1 MQSFCCNIAFNF
13 QNVERMTIA
22 KSFETFLENIKV
34 SNYETIGNRYKEI
47 TKKLNK
53 TFRDT
58 ESETDNCLQVGSYGR
73 YTGISGIS
81 DLDMLYI
88 MPASK
93 WDKYKNSPQ
102 TLLADTRDALKE
114 RYPTTDIVYDRLVV
128 DVNFNDF
135 TFEVQPVFE
144 ESDDDGII
152 HYKYPDTKK
161 GGYCITKPRLEQ
173 KAMTDFKNEHGTHH
187 RLLCK
192 MARAWKN
199 NVGVGMGGL
208 LIDTLAYNFLN
219 DNSNLDWST
228 FSSFDTLSRD
238 FLEYLKNQPKRDHYQ
253 ALGSNQD
260 VKVKHPFRNKA
271 KESYKKAKEACNKL
285 DESERNEL
293 WRDVFGNKFP
303 KTQSTQNR
311 AFSSCQDNEQ
321 FIENQYKVDIRY
333 NLEINC
339 RVEQNGFR
347 PTLLRDFLKTK
358 TWLPHERKLFFFIEK
373 TDVPPGYSVKWKV
386 RNVGEEAKRR
396 HCLRGEIY
404 GSNNGLYERKETSNF
419 YGPHYV
425 ECYLI
430 RNNIVVARD
439 RIEVPIEK

>member
-1 MQSFCCNIAFNF
+1 
-13 QNVERMTIA
+13 
-22 KSFETFLENIKV
+22 
-34 SNYETIGNRYKEI
+34 
-47 TKKLNK
+47 
-53 TFRDT
+53 
-58 ESETDNCLQVGSYGR
+58 
-73 YTGISGIS
+73 
-81 DLDMLYI
+81 
-88 MPASK
+88 
-93 WDKYKNSPQ
+93 
-102 TLLADTRDALKE
+102 LADTRDALKE
-114 RYPTTDIVYDRLVV
+114 RYPTTDIVYDQLVV
-128 DVNFNDF
+128 DVNFKDF

-144 ESDDDGII
+144 EPDDDGVIN
-152 HYKYPDTKK
+152 YKYPDTKK
-161 GGYCITKPRLEQ
+161 DGYRITKPRQEQ

-199 NVGVGMGGL
+199 HVGVGMGGL

-219 DNSNLDWST
+219 DNPSLDWTT

-238 FLEYLKNQPKRDHYQ
+238 FLEYLKDQPKREHYQ

-271 KESYKKAKEACNKL
+271 KESYKKAKEACDNSE
-285 DESERNEL
+285 ESERNEL

-303 KTQSTQNR
+303 KAQSTQDR
-311 AFSSCQDNEQ
+311 ALSTCQDNEQ
-321 FIENQYKVDIRY
+321 FIGNLYKVDIKY

-347 PTLLRDFLKTK
+347 PTLLKDFLRSGA
-358 TWLPHERKLFFFIEK
+358 WLPHERKLFFFIES
-373 TDVPPGYSVKWKV
+373 TDAPNGYSVKWKV

-404 GSNNGLYERKETSNF
+404 GSNNGPYERKETSNF

-430 RNNIVVARD
+430 LNNIVVARD

>member
-1 MQSFCCNIAFNF
+1 
-13 QNVERMTIA
+13 MTTA
-22 KSFETFLENIKV
+22 KSFETFLDNIKV
-34 SNYETIGNRYKEI
+34 SNQETIGNRYKEI

-53 TFRDT
+53 TFRETD
-58 ESETDNCLQVGSYGR
+58 SEIDNCLQVGSYGR
-73 YTGISGIS
+73 YTGINGIS

-88 MPASK
+88 MPSSK
-93 WDKYKNSPQ
+93 WEEYKDSPRK
-102 TLLADTRDALKE
+102 LLTDTRNALKE
-114 RYPTTDIVYDRLVV
+114 RYPTTEIFVDRLVV

-144 ESDDDGII
+144 EPDEDVVN
-152 HYKYPDTKK
+152 YKYPDTKK
-161 GGYCITKPRLEQ
+161 NGYCITKPRLEQ
-173 KAMTDFKNEHGTHH
+173 KAMIDFKNDHGTHH

-219 DNSNLDWST
+219 NNPDLDGAT
-228 FSSFDTLSRD
+228 YSSFDTLSRD
-238 FLEYLKNQPKRDHYQ
+238 FLEYLKDQPKRDHYQ

-271 KESYKKAKEACNKL
+271 KESYKKAKEACDENDETHRNK
-285 DESERNEL
+285 L
-293 WRDVFGNKFP
+293 WRDVYGNKFP
-303 KTQSTQNR
+303 KAQTAKNE
-311 AFSSCQDNEQ
+311 AFAGCVDNEQ

-333 NLEINC
+333 DLDINC

-347 PTLLRDFLKTK
+347 PAKLKDFLSSNK
-358 TWLPHERKLFFFIEK
+358 WLPHARNLYFYIEN
-373 TDVPPGYSVKWKV
+373 TDAPSGYTVKWKV
-386 RNVGEEAKRR
+386 RNVGDEAKRR

-404 GSNNGLYERKETSNF
+404 SSNHGSYERKETTNF

-425 ECYLI
+425 ECYLLLD
-430 RNNIVVARD
+430 NIVVARD